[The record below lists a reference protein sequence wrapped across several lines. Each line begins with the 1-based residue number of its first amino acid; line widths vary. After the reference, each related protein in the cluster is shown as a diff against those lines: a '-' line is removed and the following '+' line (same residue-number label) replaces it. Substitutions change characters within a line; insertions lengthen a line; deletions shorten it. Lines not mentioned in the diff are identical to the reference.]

1 MGLVMEELTGG
12 LGEGFRFI
20 REGGYHGLG
29 TCWPGLTLELLSA
42 SMFAVGCSM
51 GPFLHYWYLWLDHLL
66 PASGLPGLPNVLRKV
81 LIDQLVASPMLG
93 VWYFLGK
100 EPCELGLCPPP
111 HHVRRGRASF
121 VLRGVLSWRF

>member
-1 MGLVMEELTGG
+1 MGSGRAS
-12 LGEGFRFI
+12 GFPG
-20 REGGYHGLG
+20 REGNQGRNGSEGLLA
-29 TCWPGLTLELLSA
+29 PLTLELLSA

-66 PASGLPGLPNVLRKV
+66 PASGLPGLPNILRKV

-100 EPCELGLCPPP
+100 EPCGLGLCP
-111 HHVRRGRASF
+111 SIC
-121 VLRGVLSWRF
+121 